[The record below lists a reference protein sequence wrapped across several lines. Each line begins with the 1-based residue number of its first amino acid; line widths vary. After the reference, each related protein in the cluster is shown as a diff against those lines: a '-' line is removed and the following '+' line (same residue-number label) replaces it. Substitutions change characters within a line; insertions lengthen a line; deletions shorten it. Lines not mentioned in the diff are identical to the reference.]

1 MTDVSTHWLA
11 DSCPVPVDPAWLTQ
25 PIATV
30 LAAGI
35 AVVAALIAYAGVTK
49 TVRSTRRESRRKD
62 RADAL
67 IDGLAS
73 LQAMARTVAQ
83 TGIMTSPSDRLA
95 LINGKAGEKMGE
107 AADAWTLANGKLVM
121 YGMQDV
127 LKAAEP
133 FIQRAQL
140 EWAEMAGNPVY
151 ESKGA
156 EVLLSFDAAVPAFKK
171 AMKSLK

>member
-1 MTDVSTHWLA
+1 MTDAPIQWFA
-11 DSCPVPVDPAWLTQ
+11 QPCPAADPAILTQ
-25 PIATV
+25 PRATV
-30 LAAGI
+30 VAACI

-49 TVRSTRRESRRKD
+49 TVRSARRESRRKE

-73 LQAMARTVAQ
+73 LQAMARMVGQ
-83 TGIMTSPSDRLA
+83 TSIMSSPSDRFA
-95 LINGKAGEKMGE
+95 LINGEAGAKMNQ

-121 YGMQDV
+121 YGMRDV

-133 FIQRAQL
+133 FIQKAQL

-151 ESKGA
+151 ESKA
-156 EVLLSFDAAVPAFKK
+156 ADVLVSFNAAVPAFKN